1 MKNVEKVLWVV
12 GAAGFL
18 LGIVGLVQRV
28 GGGHMDAGYGTN
40 VPWGLWVAMYAM
52 MVGMSAGAFI
62 FAAVTYA
69 FGLRSL
75 FPAARIA
82 LPVALATFVGGM
94 LAIWLDLGHPFRVW
108 KLWLSTGF
116 SSVMGWMAWFYLAY
130 FVVLCLLL
138 WLAVV
143 RRQAEG
149 GTVRA
154 LGWAGISLALIF
166 GGGEGALFGVVGA
179 RPFWHSGLT
188 PILFIVEGLLSGV
201 ALVALAGLLLS
212 DMDERLT
219 ATLGRLVLGL
229 LAVAILFEWAEIS
242 IGYYASVPA
251 YAESLKL
258 VLFGQFSWVFWGLHV
273 GLGILLPLVL
283 LAAAGRSK
291 GAVALA
297 SGLIAFTAIS
307 TKLNVVIPGLAV
319 PEMQGLKDAYVG
331 PGLSFEYFP
340 TTMEWFVALWIVASA
355 ALVFL
360 ASYRVLARLS
370 AIVEYRV
377 GAARPS
383 STST

>member
-1 MKNVEKVLWVV
+1 MKSVERVMWVL
-12 GAAGFL
+12 GGAGFL
-18 LGIVGLVQRV
+18 LGIVGLAQRV

-94 LAIWLDLGHPFRVW
+94 LAIWLDLGHPFRAW

-116 SSVMGWMAWFYLAY
+116 ASVMGWMAWFYLVY

-143 RRQAEG
+143 RRQPEG
-149 GTVRA
+149 GIVRVLA
-154 LGWAGISLALIF
+154 WVGILLALIF

-179 RPFWHSGLT
+179 RSFWQSGMT
-188 PILFIVEGLLSGV
+188 AILFIVEGLLAGV
-201 ALVALAGLLLS
+201 ALVALAGLLLT
-212 DMDERLT
+212 DAGERLT

-229 LAVAILFEWAEIS
+229 LALAILFEWAEIS

-258 VLFGQFSWVFWGLHV
+258 VLFGQFSWVFWGVHV
-273 GLGILLPLVL
+273 GLGTVLPLVL
-283 LAAAGRSK
+283 LAVAGRSK

-297 SGLIAFTAIS
+297 SGLIAFTALS

-319 PEMQGLKDAYVG
+319 PEMQGLRDAYVG
-331 PGLSFEYFP
+331 PGLSFDYFP
-340 TTMEWFVALWIVASA
+340 TTMEWLVALWIVASA
-355 ALVFL
+355 VLVFL
-360 ASYRVLARLS
+360 ASYRALGGPSYVA
-370 AIVEYRV
+370 EYRV
-377 GAARPS
+377 GARPALQQ
-383 STST
+383 